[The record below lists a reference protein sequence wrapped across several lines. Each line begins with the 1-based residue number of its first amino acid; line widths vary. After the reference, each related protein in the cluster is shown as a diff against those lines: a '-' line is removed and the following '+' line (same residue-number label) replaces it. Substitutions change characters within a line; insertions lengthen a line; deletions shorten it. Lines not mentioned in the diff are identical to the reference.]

1 MDAPATL
8 ETARSV
14 SQAVRKDFFDR
25 YNGVVVKE
33 TFAFGHPT
41 TQRMFR
47 RTFTVAAKNFYFAAV
62 VAPMLLRDREDKLTE
77 IERFLR
83 DNLAKARKGFEAE
96 LEQVRAIARDAG
108 ISEVG
113 SFSKPSPQE
122 VRLVTPSSN
131 DHLKLFKLA
140 DELLH
145 AGFDELAHLAD
156 CLDGLSRRVWHRP
169 LLDLASGGCRQ
180 FGRQG
185 ASQADN
191 APSLLELLAAHLAG
205 SFITDFDAN
214 FSHHRD
220 GALIH
225 PLIGLGTCR
234 GSPCPTFGESIQQ
247 RRGDDASQR
256 VVGAEK
262 QDGGRRHWVSPS
274 AAR

>member
-1 MDAPATL
+1 MDAPATQ

-41 TQRMFR
+41 TQWMFR

-77 IERFLR
+77 VERFLR

-140 DELLH
+140 DELLLYLDALWIRGEI
-145 AGFDELAHLAD
+145 AGVQRDKGAAQVK
-156 CLDGLSRRVWHRP
+156 RRLRNV
-169 LLDLASGGCRQ
+169 A
-180 FGRQG
+180 
-185 ASQADN
+185 
-191 APSLLELLAAHLAG
+191 LAG
-205 SFITDFDAN
+205 RN
-214 FSHHRD
+214 MYV
-220 GALIH
+220 ALCRELRKRK
-225 PLIGLGTCR
+225 PEEAAAAEAPAAEAAAGT
-234 GSPCPTFGESIQQ
+234 E
-247 RRGDDASQR
+247 
-256 VVGAEK
+256 AEA
-262 QDGGRRHWVSPS
+262 QPS
-274 AAR
+274 ERNHLEAAAQAIDTQELEAA